1 MSTILKYH
9 LTWTFFFQ
17 IIPLQHYFPKL
28 VIQIQQN
35 IGKRIRLKQQL
46 RSWIHIRCG
55 RQWAGTVRLNP
66 KLRYK
71 YTNFDPTK
79 TSGLELNATATIIT
93 LIIIFLISISFIFSP
108 VPVIPPANRV
118 FWPQRDGPSK
128 KPHSRGRTAS
138 NAALPLGIRLMSN
151 FHICFAYNSG

>member
-1 MSTILKYH
+1 MSTIWKYH

-17 IIPLQHYFPKL
+17 IIPLQHCFPKL

-35 IGKRIRLKQQL
+35 IGKRIRLKQRL

-71 YTNFDPTK
+71 YTNSNPTK

-93 LIIIFLISISFIFSP
+93 LIIIFLISISFFFSCTCNP
-108 VPVIPPANRV
+108 SRKPRLLTAAWRRFQETSFSRKDSLERRPPT
-118 FWPQRDGPSK
+118 W
-128 KPHSRGRTAS
+128 
-138 NAALPLGIRLMSN
+138 
-151 FHICFAYNSG
+151 NSFNV